1 MKKVLIFAA
10 AAALLFA
17 SCAKNEV
24 VSNVGANEEIPI
36 GFSNYT
42 PRANTKADA
51 SLVNSGA
58 LPAGSII
65 GVYGYS
71 TEDVNLASNFTTKP
85 EFMTNASVTYASTSA
100 TATATDP
107 KRYWPKT
114 ITNLLSFYAF
124 YPRESAKITA
134 KPTAS
139 TSGMGTFTFTQDETV
154 ADMVD
159 FMISDVANDQYY
171 YATGED
177 ENAAGVK
184 ATNGVVPLKFN
195 HMLAKVNF
203 KFKTLS
209 DYSTS
214 DVTITVKSAKISK
227 DVLKTVTITP
237 AYTAGTAGN
246 LGTTGFTYA
255 SNTEHTADIDIPF
268 AAAGLELNNTT
279 AQLNNGTAKTQTDFL
294 FVPQN
299 ISNNV
304 KVTIDYVIDQN
315 GTKTD
320 NTVTVQLN
328 TVLDANNAAIKEWH
342 INDFVTYTFVIGLKE
357 ITFTADVTN
366 WKAIEAAGYT
376 IQ

>member
-1 MKKVLIFAA
+1 MKKVLIFVAG
-10 AAALLFA
+10 AALLFA

-51 SLVNSGA
+51 SLVNTGA
-58 LPAGSII
+58 LPAGSKI

-71 TEDVNLASNFTTKP
+71 TATDNLVSNFTTTP

-139 TSGMGTFTFTQDETV
+139 TAGMGTFTFTQGETV
-154 ADMVD
+154 EAMED

-171 YATGED
+171 WATGEA
-177 ENAAGVK
+177 ENASGVK

-209 DYSTS
+209 DYSP
-214 DVTITVKSAKISK
+214 VTITVKSAKISK

-237 AYTAGTAGN
+237 AYTAGAAGS
-246 LGTTGFTYA
+246 LGTTAFTYV
-255 SNTEHTADIDIPF
+255 SNTAHTADIVIPF
-268 AAAGLELNNTT
+268 DAAGLALNNTT
-279 AQLNNGTAKTQTDFL
+279 AQLNNGTATTQTDFL
-294 FVPQN
+294 FVPQS
-299 ISNNV
+299 ISDDV
-304 KVTIDYVIDQN
+304 TVTIDYIINQN
-315 GTKTD
+315 GTETA

-328 TVLDANNAAIKEWH
+328 TVKDGSSNPITEWH

-357 ITFTADVTN
+357 ILFTADVNN
-366 WKAIEAAGYT
+366 WNPIEAAGYT

>member
-51 SLVNSGA
+51 SLVNTGA
-58 LPAGSII
+58 LPADSKI

-71 TEDVNLASNFTTKP
+71 TATANLASNFTTTP

-134 KPTAS
+134 KPTVS
-139 TSGMGTFTFTQDETV
+139 TAGMGTFTFTQGETV
-154 ADMVD
+154 EAMED

-171 YATGED
+171 WATGEA
-177 ENAAGVK
+177 ENSSGVK

-209 DYSTS
+209 DYST

-237 AYTAGTAGN
+237 AYTAGAAGS
-246 LGTTGFTYA
+246 LGTTAFTYV
-255 SNTEHTADIDIPF
+255 SNTAHTADIDIPF
-268 AAAGLELNNTT
+268 DAAGLALNNTT
-279 AQLNNGTAKTQTDFL
+279 AQLNNGTATTQTDFL
-294 FVPQN
+294 FVPQS
-299 ISNNV
+299 ISDDV
-304 KVTIDYVIDQN
+304 TVTIDYIINQN
-315 GTKTD
+315 GTETA

-328 TVLDANNAAIKEWH
+328 TVKNASSTAITEWH

-357 ITFTADVTN
+357 ILFTADVNN
-366 WKAIEAAGYT
+366 WTSIEAAGYT